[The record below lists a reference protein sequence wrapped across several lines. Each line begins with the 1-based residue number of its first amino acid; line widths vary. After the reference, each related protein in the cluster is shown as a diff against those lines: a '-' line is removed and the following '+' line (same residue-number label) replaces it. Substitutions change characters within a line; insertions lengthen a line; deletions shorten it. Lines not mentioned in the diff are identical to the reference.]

1 MRVPL
6 KWLSEF
12 VTLTVPLEALL
23 ERLPAA
29 GIEVGSV
36 ECVGAGWDR
45 DKVLVGEVTAV
56 RRHPNADRL
65 TLATVAYGGGRSIEV
80 VTGAPNVTVGM
91 SGVKVPLALAG
102 ARLIDAYAPEG
113 GTIVLKPSKI
123 RGVKSEGMVCSEKEL
138 GISAEHEG
146 ILLLPDDAPA
156 PGTPLADYLG
166 DTVLHVELT
175 PNLAHCLSLAGIAR
189 EVAAMGCGV
198 LVPSAFGVAA
208 EGAAAAAGMIA
219 VRIEAPEL
227 CNRYC
232 AAVVENVAIGP
243 APFAMRHRL
252 RLAGIRPI
260 SNVVDVTN
268 YVMWETGQPL
278 HAFDLD
284 RLRGEAGAAGPQIVV
299 RASREGESIT
309 TLDGA
314 RRELKAGT
322 LLICDGAGPVALAGV
337 MGGLE
342 SEVTEKTTRVLIEA
356 AQFDRTSIRVTAIGQ
371 KLPSE
376 ASLRFGRGVPA
387 AGCADAAR
395 RAAELMRLSAGGTV
409 ARGVVDVYPRPQQSP
424 TVRLPA
430 GEVERVLGMAVP
442 AAEVRRILESL
453 GCAVAEQGDGS
464 LAVGAPPTRLDL
476 AIPADLVEEVAR
488 ITGYHRLPSAP
499 LSGEFPAPRPNPA
512 MDAEDRARNALVACG
527 LTEVIT
533 YSLTDP
539 AWCLRLGLEQDAG
552 GFVCLA
558 NPMSSDRTHLRRH
571 VLPGLLETLRHNLKY
586 VDRVAIFELARVYL
600 PSGRQLPEEPRRLA
614 LLLSGAAEP
623 PWWGA
628 AEPPVYDFFRAKGI
642 VETLAARL
650 DVGPLA
656 FAPFAGPPYQSGRA
670 AVVMRGGEAVGTF
683 GELDPAL
690 RPVFDLPE
698 RRVVLGEFDAA
709 ALLAGA
715 GLGAYR
721 SLSRFPALTQDL
733 AIVCPEDLPAA
744 RVEQTVRAA
753 AGELLAELRLFDV
766 YRGEPLPPGHRSLAY
781 TLALQSTERTLGEDD
796 VLPVR
801 ERIVAA
807 LKEKLGVGLR
817 E

>member
-12 VTLTVPLEALL
+12 VTIQVPLDDLL
-23 ERLPAA
+23 ERLPTA

-36 ECVGAGWDR
+36 ERVGEGWDR
-45 DKVLVGEVTAV
+45 DKVVVGEVTAV
-56 RRHPNADRL
+56 RQHPNADRL
-65 TLATVAYGGGRSIEV
+65 TLPTVAYGGGRAIEV
-80 VTGAPNVTVGM
+80 VTGAPNITVGM
-91 SGVKVPLALAG
+91 SGVKVALALSG
-102 ARLIDAYAPEG
+102 ARLVDAYAPEG
-113 GTIVLKPSKI
+113 GFTVLKPSKI

-138 GISAEHEG
+138 GLSADHGG
-146 ILLLPDDAPA
+146 ILLLPDDAV
-156 PGTPLADYLG
+156 PGTPLVDYLG

-189 EVAAMGCGV
+189 EIAAMGCGT
-198 LVPSAFGVAA
+198 LVERTASVVEAGP
-208 EGAAAAAGMIA
+208 AAASLAT

-227 CNRYC
+227 CGRYC
-232 AAVVENVAIGP
+232 AAVVEGVAIGP
-243 APFAMRHRL
+243 APFAMRQRL

-260 SNVVDVTN
+260 NNVVDATN

-284 RLRGEAGAAGPQIVV
+284 RLRGEGGAATPAIVV
-299 RASREGESIT
+299 RAARDGEVMK
-309 TLDGA
+309 TLDGVERTLA
-314 RRELKAGT
+314 AGT
-322 LLICDGAGPVALAGV
+322 LLICDGAAPVALAGV

-342 SEVTEKTTRVLIEA
+342 SEVTDATRRVLIEA

-371 KLPSE
+371 RLPSE

-387 AGCADAAR
+387 AGSADAAR
-395 RAAELMRLSAGGTV
+395 SAAELMRVTAGGTV
-409 ARGVVDVYPRPQQSP
+409 ARGIVDVYPRPQQSP

-430 GEVERVLGMAVP
+430 GELERALGFAPP
-442 AAEVRRILESL
+442 AAEVRRILVSL
-453 GCAVAEQGDGS
+453 GCTVTEDGAG
-464 LAVGAPPTRLDL
+464 LAVGVPATRLDL

-488 ITGYHRLPSAP
+488 ITGYHRIPSAP
-499 LSGEFPAPRPNPA
+499 MSGEFAPPRPNPV
-512 MDAEDRARNALVACG
+512 MDAEDRARDALVACG

-539 AWCLRLGLEQDAG
+539 AWCLRLGLEADVS

-558 NPMSSDRTHLRRH
+558 NPMTADRTHLRRH
-571 VLPGLLETLRHNLKY
+571 ILPGLLETLRYNLRY

-600 PSGRQLPEEPRRLA
+600 PADAQLPEEPRRLA
-614 LLLSGAAEP
+614 LLLSGASAA
-623 PWWGA
+623 PWWGGQD
-628 AEPPVYDFFRAKGI
+628 PPPYDFFHAKGI
-642 VETLAARL
+642 IEALAARL
-650 DVGPLA
+650 NLGALE
-656 FAPFAGPPYQSGRA
+656 FAPYEGSPYQGGRA
-670 AVVMRGGEAVGTF
+670 AVVSRAGAPVGTF

-721 SLSRFPALTQDL
+721 TLTRFPALTQDL
-733 AIVCPEDLPAA
+733 AIVCPEEVPAA
-744 RVEQTVRAA
+744 VVEQVVRDA
-753 AGELLAELRLFDV
+753 AGPLLANLRLFDV
-766 YRGEPLPPGHRSLAY
+766 YRGEPLAAGTRSLAFAL
-781 TLALQSTERTLGEDD
+781 TFLAADRTLGEDD

-801 ERIVAA
+801 TRIIAA
-807 LKEKLGVGLR
+807 LKEKLGVELR
-817 E
+817 G